1 MSTAYKLQVELAN
14 GAKFL
19 GEGPEKA
26 VKDDYTAFLSSQ
38 SGQSQAN
45 GSLPP
50 KNNTGRGSSPI
61 NGAVS
66 EENLQR
72 VFSTDDGGAVSL
84 RILPRT
90 ERRDA
95 DALILLLYGYRI
107 LANSQDVNAGALMQA
122 ARQSGL
128 QLTRIDQT
136 ISFYQN
142 LITEGG
148 LRRGKRY
155 GLNNQ
160 GMSHA
165 ELVIAGML

>member
-1 MSTAYKLQVELAN
+1 MTTAYKLQVELAN
-14 GAKFL
+14 GAKFT

-26 VKDDYTAFLSSQ
+26 VKEDYKAFIEAQGGQQ
-38 SGQSQAN
+38 SAN
-45 GSLPP
+45 GKPPQNHRGRDAIEHQIELPDA
-50 KNNTGRGSSPI
+50 S
-61 NGAVS
+61 
-66 EENLQR
+66 LQR
-72 VFSTDDGGAVSL
+72 VFAVDEGGSVSL

-95 DALILLLYGYRI
+95 DALILLLYGFKT
-107 LANSQDVNAGALMQA
+107 LGNSPDVNSGVLMQA
-122 ARQSGL
+122 VRQSGL

-160 GMSHA
+160 GVNHA
-165 ELVIAGML
+165 QQLIQGML